1 MDCTVMWHLAEESLL
16 LGGTVSYAQHL
27 ADKASPTTFFTD
39 FVSSRIGVRSCDLI
53 RAAAG

>member
-1 MDCTVMWHLAEESLL
+1 MWHLAEESLL